1 MLPTWRG
8 GFGMP
13 GSELR
18 SATTARWRPS
28 SSNFST
34 VTAFGQPPENEINRA
49 AIAAY
54 RTAFDEA
61 YQASAAKARA
71 RGMSSGD
78 VSAYANRFASTAG
91 NTAYRAVLAR
101 SKVNRAGLPT

>member
-1 MLPTWRG
+1 MT
-8 GFGMP
+8 
-13 GSELR
+13 S
-18 SATTARWRPS
+18 
-28 SSNFST
+28 
-34 VTAFGQPPENEINRA
+34 FGQPPENEINRA

-71 RGMSSGD
+71 RGMSPGD
-78 VSAYANRFASTAG
+78 ASSYANRFASTAG

-101 SKVNRAGLPT
+101 SKLNRSGPPT